1 MTGEAG
7 TFLEKYGPW
16 GLVIG
21 GSEGIGSAFARKLA
35 ERGLNLVLVARKPGP
50 LEETAE
56 KIRELGVEVRTLSA
70 DISKPREALA
80 AVRQITD
87 GLEIGFM
94 LYMAGANLT
103 RGVFPDVDLE
113 LARKVVAMNV
123 DGQMEFTHH
132 FAGPM
137 KARGKGGIVLVGSLA
152 GNVGSPMIAHYSAAK
167 AFSRI
172 FSEAIWF
179 ELKPFGVDVLHL
191 NINFTATPAMVR
203 LGYDVSTAEDPEAVA
218 EEGIQHIADGPVWV
232 VGGEANQ
239 DEALRRTAHMPRSE
253 AVASVVLPPKK

>member
-1 MTGEAG
+1 MSA
-7 TFLEKYGPW
+7 FKDKYGPW
-16 GLVIG
+16 ALVVG

-50 LEETAE
+50 LEEVAAQ
-56 KIRELGVEVRTLSA
+56 IRMLGVEVHTLPV
-70 DISKPREALA
+70 DISEPRAALQEI
-80 AVRQITD
+80 RKITD
-87 GLEIGFM
+87 PLEIGFL

-103 RGVFPDVDLE
+103 RGVFPDVDLN

-132 FAGPM
+132 YAGRM
-137 KARGKGGIVLVGSLA
+137 KARGQGGVVLAGSLA
-152 GNVGSPMIAHYSAAK
+152 GCVGSPMIAHYSASK

-218 EEGIQHIADGPVWV
+218 EEGIQHVADGPVWV
-232 VGGEANQ
+232 VGGKANQ
-239 DEALRRTAHMPRSE
+239 DEALRRTSQMPRSE
-253 AVASVVLPPKK
+253 AVASVVLPLKK

>member
-1 MTGEAG
+1 MFT
-7 TFLEKYGPW
+7 EKYGPW
-16 GLVIG
+16 ALVIG

-50 LEETAE
+50 LEETAAT
-56 KIRELGVEVRTLSA
+56 IRKLGVEVRTLSA
-70 DISKPREALA
+70 DISEPREALA
-80 AVRQITD
+80 AIREITD
-87 GLEIGFM
+87 PLDIGFM

-103 RGVFPDVDLE
+103 RGVFPDVDIE

-132 FAGPM
+132 YAGLM

-152 GNVGSPMIAHYSAAK
+152 GNVGTPMIAHYSAAK

-191 NINFTATPAMVR
+191 NVNFTATPAMVR
-203 LGYDVSTAEDPEAVA
+203 LGWDVSAAEDPEDVA
-218 EEGIQHIADGPVWV
+218 EEGIQHVADGPVWV
-232 VGGEANQ
+232 VGGQKNQ
-239 DEALRRTAHMPRSE
+239 DEALRRMAHMPRSE
-253 AVASVVLPPKK
+253 AVASVTLPPRK

>member
-1 MTGEAG
+1 MSA
-7 TFLEKYGPW
+7 FKDKYGPW
-16 GLVIG
+16 ALVVG

-50 LEETAE
+50 LEEMASE
-56 KIRELGVEVRTLSA
+56 IRKLGVQVRTLSV
-70 DISKPREALA
+70 DVSEPRAALA
-80 AVRQITD
+80 QIRKITD
-87 GLEIGFM
+87 PLEIGFL

-103 RGVFPDVDLE
+103 RGVFPDVDLA

-132 FAGPM
+132 YAGLM
-137 KARGKGGIVLVGSLA
+137 KARGRGGVVLAGSLA
-152 GNVGSPMIAHYSAAK
+152 GCVGSPMIAHYSASK

-172 FSEAIWF
+172 FSEAVWF

-203 LGYDVSTAEDPEAVA
+203 LGYDVSSAEDPEAVA
-218 EEGIQHIADGPVWV
+218 QEGIEHIADGPVWV
-232 VGGEANQ
+232 VGGKANQ
-239 DEALRRTAHMPRSE
+239 DEALRRTAQMPRSE
-253 AVASVVLPPKK
+253 AVASVVLPPRK

>member
-1 MTGEAG
+1 MTAD
-7 TFLEKYGPW
+7 FKKKYGPW
-16 GLVIG
+16 ALVVG

-35 ERGLNLVLVARKPGP
+35 ERGLNLVLVARKPEP
-50 LEETAE
+50 LEESAAA
-56 KIRELGVEVRTLSA
+56 IRKLGVEVRTLSA
-70 DISKPREALA
+70 DISRPREALA
-80 AVRQITD
+80 AIRTITD
-87 GLEIGFM
+87 RLEVGFL

-103 RGVFPDVDLE
+103 RGVFPDIDLE

-132 FAGPM
+132 YAGLM
-137 KARGKGGIVLVGSLA
+137 KARGRGGVVLVGSLA
-152 GNVGSPMIAHYSAAK
+152 GNVGSPMIAHYSASK

-218 EEGIQHIADGPVWV
+218 EEGINHIADGPVWV
-232 VGGEANQ
+232 VGGKANQ
-239 DEALRRTAHMPRSE
+239 EEALRRMAHMPRSE
-253 AVASVVLPPKK
+253 AVASVVLPPRK

>member
-1 MTGEAG
+1 MTAD
-7 TFLEKYGPW
+7 FLTQYGLW
-16 GLVIG
+16 ALVIG

-35 ERGLNLVLVARKPGP
+35 ERGLNLVLVARKPEP
-50 LEETAE
+50 LEETAAS
-56 KIRELGVEVRTLSA
+56 IRRLGVQVLTLSA
-70 DISKPREALA
+70 DVSRPREALA
-80 AVRQITD
+80 QVRRLTD
-87 GLEIGFM
+87 P
-94 LYMAGANLT
+94 LYLAGANLT

-132 FAGPM
+132 YAGLM
-137 KARGKGGIVLVGSLA
+137 KARGHGGVVLVGSLA
-152 GNVGSPMIAHYSAAK
+152 GNVGTPMIAHYSAAK

-191 NINFTATPAMVR
+191 NVNFTATPAMVR
-203 LGYDVSTAEDPEAVA
+203 LGWDVSAAEDPEDVA

-232 VGGEANQ
+232 VGGQKNQ
-239 DEALRRTAHMPRSE
+239 DEAFRRMSHMPRGE
-253 AVASVVLPPKK
+253 AVASVTLPPRK

>member
-1 MTGEAG
+1 MPNA
-7 TFLEKYGPW
+7 FLEKYGPW
-16 GLVIG
+16 ALVVG
-21 GSEGIGSAFARKLA
+21 GSEGISSAFARKLA
-35 ERGLNLVLVARKPGP
+35 ERGLNLVLVARKSGP
-50 LEETAE
+50 LEETAAE
-56 KIRELGVEVRTLSA
+56 IRKLGVEVRALSV
-70 DISKPREALA
+70 DISEPRTALTEI
-80 AVRQITD
+80 RKITD
-87 GLEIGFM
+87 PLEIGFL

-103 RGVFPDVDLE
+103 RGVFPDVDLA

-132 FAGPM
+132 YAGLM
-137 KARGKGGIVLVGSLA
+137 KARGRGGVVLAGSLA
-152 GNVGSPMIAHYSAAK
+152 GCIGSPLIAHYSASK

-203 LGYDVSTAEDPEAVA
+203 LGYDISAAEDPEAVA

-232 VGGEANQ
+232 VGGKANQ
-239 DEALRRTAHMPRSE
+239 EEALRRMSQMPRSE
-253 AVASVVLPPKK
+253 AVASVVLPPRT

>member
-1 MTGEAG
+1 MSDFKA
-7 TFLEKYGPW
+7 KYGPW
-16 GLVIG
+16 ALVIG
-21 GSEGIGSAFARKLA
+21 GSEGIGASFARKLA
-35 ERGLNLVLVARKPGP
+35 ERSLNLVLVARKPEP
-50 LEETAE
+50 LAETAAT
-56 KIRELGVEVRTLSA
+56 IRKLGVEVRALSA
-70 DISKPREALA
+70 DISRPREALA
-80 AVRQITD
+80 AIREITD
-87 GLEIGFM
+87 GLEIGFL

-132 FAGPM
+132 YAGLM
-137 KARGKGGIVLVGSLA
+137 KARGKGGVVLVGSLA
-152 GNVGSPMIAHYSAAK
+152 GNVGSPMIAHYSASK

-191 NINFTATPAMVR
+191 NVSFTATPAMVR
-203 LGYDVSTAEDPEAVA
+203 LGWDISAAEDPEDVA

-232 VGGEANQ
+232 VGGQANQ
-239 DEALRRTAHMPRSE
+239 EEDVRRSAHMPRSE
-253 AVASVVLPPKK
+253 AVANVVLPPRK

>member
-1 MTGEAG
+1 MTA
-7 TFLEKYGPW
+7 FKDKYGPW
-16 GLVIG
+16 ALVIG

-35 ERGLNLVLVARKPGP
+35 ERGLNLVLIARKPDP
-50 LEETAE
+50 LEETAAS
-56 KIRELGVEVRTLSA
+56 IRKLGVEVRALSA
-70 DISKPREALA
+70 DISRPREALTA
-80 AVRQITD
+80 IRQITD
-87 GLEIGFM
+87 GLEIGFL

-123 DGQMEFTHH
+123 DGQMEFTYHY
-132 FAGPM
+132 AGLM
-137 KARGKGGIVLVGSLA
+137 KARGRGGVVLVGSLA
-152 GNVGSPMIAHYSAAK
+152 GNVGSPMIAHYSASK

-191 NINFTATPAMVR
+191 NVSFTATPAMVR
-203 LGYDVSTAEDPEAVA
+203 LGWDISAAEDPEDVA

-232 VGGEANQ
+232 VGGKANQ
-239 DEALRRTAHMPRSE
+239 DEAWRRTSHMPRSE
-253 AVASVVLPPKK
+253 AVANVVLPPRK

>member
-7 TFLEKYGPW
+7 MFLEKYGPW
-16 GLVIG
+16 ALVIG
-21 GSEGIGSAFARKLA
+21 GSEGIGSAFSRKLA

-50 LEETAE
+50 LEETAA

-87 GLEIGFM
+87 GLEIGFL

-103 RGVFPDVDLE
+103 RGVFPDIDLE

-132 FAGPM
+132 YAGLM
-137 KARGKGGIVLVGSLA
+137 KARGKGGVVLVGSLA
-152 GNVGSPMIAHYSAAK
+152 GNVGSPMIAHYSASK

-203 LGYDVSTAEDPEAVA
+203 LGYDISTAEDPEAVA
-218 EEGIQHIADGPVWV
+218 EEGINHIADGPVWV
-232 VGGEANQ
+232 VGGKANQ
-239 DEALRRTAHMPRSE
+239 DESLRRLSQMPRSE

>member
-1 MTGEAG
+1 MPD
-7 TFLEKYGPW
+7 FLTQYGPW
-16 GLVIG
+16 ALVIG
-21 GSEGIGSAFARKLA
+21 GSEGIGASFARKLA
-35 ERGLNLVLVARKPGP
+35 ERGLNLVLVARKPEP
-50 LEETAE
+50 LEETAAH
-56 KIRELGVEVRTLSA
+56 IRTLGVEVRTLST
-70 DISKPREALA
+70 DVSRPREALA
-80 AVRQITD
+80 QIRRLTD
-87 GLEIGFM
+87 PLEIGFL

-132 FAGPM
+132 YAGCM
-137 KARGKGGIVLVGSLA
+137 KARGKGGVVLVGSLA
-152 GNVGSPMIAHYSAAK
+152 GNVGTPMIAHYSAAK

-191 NINFTATPAMVR
+191 NVNFTATPAMVR
-203 LGYDVSTAEDPEAVA
+203 LGWDVSAAENPEDVA

-232 VGGEANQ
+232 VGGPRNQ
-239 DEALRRTAHMPRSE
+239 EESLRRLSHMPRSE
-253 AVASVVLPPKK
+253 AVASVTLPPRK

>member
-1 MTGEAG
+1 MTNDFH
-7 TFLEKYGPW
+7 TKYGPW
-16 GLVIG
+16 ALVVG

-35 ERGLNLVLVARKPGP
+35 ERGLNLVIVARKPGP
-50 LEETAE
+50 LEETAAD
-56 KIRELGVEVRTLSA
+56 IRSKTGVEVRTLSV
-70 DISKPREALA
+70 DISEPRVALKEI
-80 AVRQITD
+80 RKITD
-87 GLEIGFM
+87 PLEIGFL

-132 FAGPM
+132 YSGLM
-137 KARGKGGIVLVGSLA
+137 KARGRGGVVLTGSLA
-152 GNVGSPMIAHYSAAK
+152 GNVGSPMIAHYSASK

-172 FSEAIWF
+172 FSEAVWF
-179 ELKPFGVDVLHL
+179 ELKPFGVDLLHL

-232 VGGEANQ
+232 VGGKANQ
-239 DEALRRTAHMPRSE
+239 DEALRRTSQMPRSE
-253 AVASVVLPPKK
+253 AVASVVLPPRK

>member
-1 MTGEAG
+1 MPD
-7 TFLEKYGPW
+7 FLTRYGPW
-16 GLVIG
+16 ALVIG

-35 ERGLNLVLVARKPGP
+35 ERGLNLVLVARKPEP
-50 LEETAE
+50 LEETAAN
-56 KIRELGVEVRTLSA
+56 IRGLGVQVLTLST
-70 DISKPREALA
+70 DVSQPREALA
-80 AVRQITD
+80 QVRRLTD
-87 GLEIGFM
+87 GLEVGFL

-132 FAGPM
+132 YAGLM
-137 KARGKGGIVLVGSLA
+137 KARGKGGVVLVGSLA
-152 GNVGSPMIAHYSAAK
+152 GNVGTPMIAHYSAAK

-191 NINFTATPAMVR
+191 NVNFTATPAMVR
-203 LGYDVSTAEDPEAVA
+203 LGWDVSAAEDPEDVA

-232 VGGEANQ
+232 VGGPRNQ
-239 DEALRRTAHMPRSE
+239 EESLRRLSQMPRSE
-253 AVASVVLPPKK
+253 AVASVTLPPRK